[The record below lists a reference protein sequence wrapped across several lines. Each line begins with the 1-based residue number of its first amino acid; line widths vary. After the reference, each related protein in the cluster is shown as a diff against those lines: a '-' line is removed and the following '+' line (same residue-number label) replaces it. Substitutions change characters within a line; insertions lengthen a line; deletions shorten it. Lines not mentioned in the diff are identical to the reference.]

1 MQNAAF
7 ALGLEAEA
15 SSASPASSPSLQ
27 NAALL
32 MEVGL
37 YCLLWKFLC
46 LPLKAAAA
54 RCMFVLQT
62 VECLRGQFSH
72 QEVGSRKCPSENSAF
87 SRQELLSSQA
97 ALPPFY
103 LLNHFGGWSPSLL
116 PFPVRFDFS
125 VPPFFLWL
133 FGS

>member
-7 ALGLEAEA
+7 ALRFEAEA
-15 SSASPASSPSLQ
+15 SSAFPSSSPSLQ

-32 MEVGL
+32 MEVGS

-46 LPLKAAAA
+46 PPLKAAAS

-62 VECLRGQFSH
+62 IECLRGQFSH
-72 QEVGSRKCPSENSAF
+72 QEVGSRKYWSENSAF
-87 SRQELLSSQA
+87 SRQGLLSSQS

-103 LLNHFGGWSPSLL
+103 LLNPFGGWSPSLL

-125 VPPFFLWL
+125 VPPFFLWF

>member
-7 ALGLEAEA
+7 TLRLEAEA

-32 MEVGL
+32 MEVGS

-62 VECLRGQFSH
+62 VECL
-72 QEVGSRKCPSENSAF
+72 
-87 SRQELLSSQA
+87 
-97 ALPPFY
+97 
-103 LLNHFGGWSPSLL
+103 
-116 PFPVRFDFS
+116 
-125 VPPFFLWL
+125 
-133 FGS
+133 